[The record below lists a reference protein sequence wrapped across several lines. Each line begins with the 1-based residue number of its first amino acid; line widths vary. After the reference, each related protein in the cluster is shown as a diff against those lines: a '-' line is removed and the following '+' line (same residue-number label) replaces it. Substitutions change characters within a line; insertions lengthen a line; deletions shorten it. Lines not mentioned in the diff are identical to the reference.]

1 MPRKTSVQPRLYTAP
16 TEDDARPNIDKMLAN
31 AGWSGAQ
38 ITRGRA
44 QHPEQA
50 KALGGL
56 KPDYVL
62 YAAGMRPALAVV
74 EAKKEGMNLKAAL
87 QQGLKYAKRL
97 KCNIVFASDG
107 NIVATAHA
115 RADPPD
121 APLMM
126 NDTAVSEFLREQH
139 LLHFRD
145 SNVWHRG
152 EGFAAS
158 GDLVKLFN
166 SARAQLNKDGIAQ
179 MGAFHE
185 FAKLIFVKILSEL
198 HEEEKAMFRNIPA
211 RWGDI
216 ENLAGER
223 LMRQYRKVLDSLNEE
238 YQGGFEGTEI
248 RSPKVLEALVG
259 LVASRSFIDTGE
271 DVKGEAY
278 EYFLR
283 DHARVKDGLNRY
295 FTPRHIVKMMV
306 QLLNPKPGEK
316 VYDPFCGTGGMLIE
330 AFRHMRRQLSP
341 PGEEQHKAELS
352 QLRQRSL
359 YGCDISDTANIA
371 KMNMIL
377 SGDGH
382 SNIERGDSTLHATA
396 GKYDVVVT
404 NIPFDAV
411 QEVKYIRTCLDA
423 VRGREG
429 GRAAIIV
436 PERIIRAA
444 PYAKLREGI
453 LAEWNV
459 ERVVSLPRYVFAE
472 YTNAKTS
479 VLVVSW
485 RGPGEKGKKSF
496 PVYKIVRDGLK
507 GALRRRPDPGAPND
521 IQDMLAGDFA
531 PRETTPSGPGFFFN
545 SAGAAPIIIRKGRKE
560 VKVGDVIS
568 PAVRARVEIKPDMLC
583 LEPGFDGREH
593 RVYVKK
599 RKRFSQVAKSGRR
612 RLPIEKGDLVIAMM
626 HTQDGL
632 IAFSE
637 SDDTLHS
644 TGTHVPFKV
653 DEKKVDKRY
662 LFWTL
667 RGILMTMERD
677 DVVGRENFTVGEI
690 LALPF
695 PLPPM
700 AEQRKIGRVMD
711 RARQKIW
718 DAESALEKSRA
729 AFAAAEKRMRTF
741 DAD

>member
-1 MPRKTSVQPRLYTAP
+1 MPTAP
-16 TEDDARPNIDKMLAN
+16 TEDDARPNIDRMLAN

-44 QHPEQA
+44 KHDDQR

-62 YAAGMRPALAVV
+62 YASGMRSALAVV
-74 EAKKEGMNLKAAL
+74 EAKKEGVNLKAAL

-97 KCNIVFASDG
+97 RCNIVFASDG

-115 RADPPD
+115 RADG
-121 APLMM
+121 APLMT
-126 NDTAVSEFLREQH
+126 NDTAVSSFLREQH
-139 LLHFRD
+139 LLHFRE

-198 HEEEKAMFRNIPA
+198 HEEDKAMFRKIPA

-216 ENLAGER
+216 EHLAGET
-223 LMRQYRKVLDSLNEE
+223 LMGQYRKVLRSLNEE

-248 RSPKVLEALVG
+248 RSPEVLEALVG
-259 LVASRSFIDTGE
+259 LVASRSFVDTGE

-306 QLLNPKPGEK
+306 LLLNPKPGEK

-330 AFRHMRRQLSP
+330 AFRHVRQQLPS
-341 PGEEQHKAELS
+341 GEEQRRALK
-352 QLRQRSL
+352 QLRLRSL
-359 YGCDISDTANIA
+359 YGCDISDTAHIA

-382 SNIERGDSTLHATA
+382 SNIKRGDSTIHAPV

-404 NIPFDAV
+404 NIPFDAER
-411 QEVKYIRTCLDA
+411 EVKYIRTCLNA
-423 VRGREG
+423 VRGQES

-436 PERIIRAA
+436 PERIIREAR
-444 PYAKLREGI
+444 YAKLREGI

-479 VLVVSW
+479 VLCVSW
-485 RGPGEKGKKSF
+485 RGAGEKGKKSF

-507 GALRRRPDPGAPND
+507 GSLRRRPDPEPPND

-531 PRETTPSGPGFFFN
+531 PRETTPSAPGFFFN
-545 SAGAAPIIIRKGRKE
+545 SAGAAPIIIRKGHKA

-593 RVYVKK
+593 RIDVKK

-700 AEQRKIGRVMD
+700 AEQRKIGKAMD